1 MAVRSVCVC
10 QTFNF
15 VDMIIDT
22 LFRQPQLSTLD
33 NDVQHSLLRLRVP
46 MSEEEHLSTHC
57 SRVAT
62 TLKPLHDGSIC
73 LGSRPTGQK
82 ASRVL

>member
-1 MAVRSVCVC
+1 MC

-22 LFRQPQLSTLD
+22 LFNLPATSFTSASGSD
-33 NDVQHSLLRLRVP
+33 AC
-46 MSEEEHLSTHC
+46 MSEEEHLSIHYC
-57 SRVAT
+57 SRVAL
-62 TLKPLHDGSIC
+62 LKPLHDGSIC
-73 LGSRPTGQK
+73 LGRRPTGQK